1 MSEGWVDMISGLLEK
16 HIMRIK
22 KWNKLFLPR
31 HKLRYYPPRFVLR
44 DPVLEGI
51 CHAMSKGQQV
61 VVVVISASNLL
72 EFSQQLEENQLIK
85 FRKELKEG
93 LKYTFEN
100 SKYKDDVLVVHDY
113 YSDGL
118 TIFLKMNDDTQNVI
132 HIEQMLRILM
142 PKLEKWIYVRYPYF
156 HHQLEVGYMF
166 IHRQWRTTQDA
177 VYIAQQQAVAMA
189 EKRVQTRYIKTLV
202 QLRTIIEKREITMLA
217 QPIIELSTN
226 QVNAW
231 EFLTR
236 GPKGT
241 ALENPLQLFS
251 FARQSNLIYDLE
263 LIVLEKAFQ
272 MIQSVGCIEDV
283 FLNFTPITLGNKRFI
298 PALEKLL
305 TCFLDIRPKKII
317 FEVTEQDSIEGL
329 IFFREN
335 IQQLRQM
342 GFRIA
347 VDDTG
352 AGYSSLHTISELLP
366 DIIKIDR
373 SVIQGIDTNRVKES
387 MVKGLILI
395 AKEIGSTVVA
405 EGIEKREEAAV
416 LMRNQVDM
424 AQGFLYGKP
433 GTLEKER
440 VLLI

>member
-1 MSEGWVDMISGLLEK
+1 MSSGFLEK
-16 HIMRIK
+16 QIMRIK

-51 CHAMSKGQQV
+51 SHAMSKGQQV
-61 VVVVISASNLL
+61 VVVVISASNIL
-72 EFSQQLEENQLIK
+72 EFTQQLEANQLIE

-93 LKYTFEN
+93 LKDTFET

-118 TIFLKMNDDTQNVI
+118 TILLKMDDDTQSVI
-132 HIEQMLRILM
+132 HIEQMLRILI

-166 IHRQWRTTQDA
+166 IHRQWRTIQDS
-177 VYIAQQQAVAMA
+177 VYIAQQQAMAMA
-189 EKRVQTRYIKTLV
+189 EKRVQTQYIQTLV

-251 FARQSNLIYDLE
+251 LARQSNLIYDLE
-263 LIVLEKAFQ
+263 LLVLEKAFE
-272 MIQSVGCIEDV
+272 MIQGVGCIEDV

-305 TCFLDIRPKKII
+305 TCFLDIRPKQII
-317 FEVTEQDSIEGL
+317 FEVTERDSIEGL
-329 IFFREN
+329 TFFHEN
-335 IQQLRQM
+335 IRQLRQM

-440 VLLI
+440 VVLI